1 MRGILWASQV
11 VLVVRNLS
19 AKAGD
24 MRNAGLIPGSGRSP
38 GGGHGIPFQYA
49 CLDNPMDRGAW
60 KATVRGFT
68 RSKTRLQRLSTCAGV
83 FYGGKYVVG
92 LKNI

>member
-1 MRGILWASQV
+1 MGFPGGASGEEPVCQGRRHETCV
-11 VLVVRNLS
+11 
-19 AKAGD
+19 
-24 MRNAGLIPGSGRSP
+24 LIPGSGRSP
-38 GGGHGIPFQYA
+38 RGGHGSPFQYA

-60 KATVRGFT
+60 KSTVHGFT

-83 FYGGKYVVG
+83 FYVGKYVVG